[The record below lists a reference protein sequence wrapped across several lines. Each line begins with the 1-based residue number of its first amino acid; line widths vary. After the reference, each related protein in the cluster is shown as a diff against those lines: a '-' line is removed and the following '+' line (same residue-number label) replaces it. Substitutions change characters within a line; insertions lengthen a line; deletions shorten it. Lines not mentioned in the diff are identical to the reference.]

1 MVVDR
6 WENLSK
12 LLIKT
17 VYALKIIGIL
27 SNTPQAH
34 PVRFFEVG

>member
-1 MVVDR
+1 MAVDR
-6 WENLSK
+6 LKNLSK

-17 VYALKIIGIL
+17 VYPPKIIGIL